1 MRSFDEIYQISA
13 ERHGGAE
20 ALEAKL
26 GKPKSA
32 AELAAIPE
40 DRWLAE
46 MSKYIFATGLNW
58 TVIEKKWPGFEEAFH
73 GFDLGRCAFM
83 DDGMFD
89 SLLQDTRIV
98 RHGAKIQSVR
108 DNAAF
113 LLELREEGGVGEVLG
128 GWPSDAFADL
138 LKMLKKR
145 GSRLGGMT
153 GAYSMRMLARD
164 SYLRR
169 KCGEQS
175 AGIQIVDESGSG
187 GVQRVDG
194 SIRPVP
200 DRNQPG
206 LGIEH
211 GVARQVPYSFCDR

>member
-1 MRSFDEIYQISA
+1 MRSFREIFEISA
-13 ERHGGAE
+13 GRHGGAE

-73 GFDLGRCAFM
+73 GFDVGRCAMM
-83 DDGMFD
+83 DDVMFD
-89 SLLQDTRIV
+89 RLLTDTRIV
-98 RHGAKIQSVR
+98 RHGAKIASVR

-113 LLELREEGGVGEVLG
+113 LLELRDEGGVGKVIG
-128 GWPSDAFADL
+128 DWPSEDFAAL
-138 LKMLKKR
+138 LEMLKKR

-153 GAYSMRMLARD
+153 GAYSMRMLGRD
-164 SYLRR
+164 SYILS
-169 KCGEQS
+169 KD
-175 AGIQIVDESGSG
+175 V
-187 GVQRVDG
+187 
-194 SIRPVP
+194 
-200 DRNQPG
+200 
-206 LGIEH
+206 
-211 GVARQVPYSFCDR
+211 VARLIAEGVVDKAPTSKSAINAVQEAFNTWQSQSGRSLTEISRVLAMSIG

>member
-1 MRSFDEIYQISA
+1 MRSFDEIFQISA
-13 ERHGGAE
+13 ERHGGTE

-26 GKPKSA
+26 SKPKTA
-32 AELAAIPE
+32 AELEATPE

-113 LLELREEGGVGEVLG
+113 LLELREEGGVGKVLG

-138 LKMLKKR
+138 LEMLKKR

-153 GAYSMRMLARD
+153 GAYSMRMLGRD
-164 SYLRR
+164 SYILS
-169 KCGEQS
+169 KD
-175 AGIQIVDESGSG
+175 V
-187 GVQRVDG
+187 
-194 SIRPVP
+194 
-200 DRNQPG
+200 
-206 LGIEH
+206 
-211 GVARQVPYSFCDR
+211 VARLIAEGVLDKAPGSKASMKAVQAAFNTWMDQSGRSLTEISRVLALSTG

>member
-1 MRSFDEIYQISA
+1 MRSFDEIFQISA

-20 ALEAKL
+20 ALEVKL
-26 GKPKSA
+26 SKPKTA
-32 AELAAIPE
+32 AELEAIPE

-113 LLELREEGGVGEVLG
+113 LLELRDEGGVGKVLG

-138 LKMLKKR
+138 LEMLKKR

-153 GAYSMRMLARD
+153 GAYSMRMLGRD
-164 SYLRR
+164 SYILSKDVVARLIAE
-169 KCGEQS
+169 G
-175 AGIQIVDESGSG
+175 IVDKAPGSKSSMKAVQAAFNTWMAQSGRSLTEIS
-187 GVQRVDG
+187 RVLALSMG
-194 SIRPVP
+194 
-200 DRNQPG
+200 
-206 LGIEH
+206 
-211 GVARQVPYSFCDR
+211 